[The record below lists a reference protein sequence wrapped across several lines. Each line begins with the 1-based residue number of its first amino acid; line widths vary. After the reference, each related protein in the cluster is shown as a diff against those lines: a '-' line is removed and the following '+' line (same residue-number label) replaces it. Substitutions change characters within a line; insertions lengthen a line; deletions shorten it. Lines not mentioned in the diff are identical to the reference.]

1 MLVNWARADQSLEV
15 GQAKPAD
22 AIVTPVAGGW
32 RVEAGRKERWPG
44 VTLPAAG
51 GAWDL
56 SAFLYAVADVKN
68 VGKNAATV
76 YLRVDNDGAD
86 GTRNCVTGN
95 VTLRPGEQKMLRVMM
110 TRKPVLQGV
119 KLFGMRGYPPGYGT
133 GDHAIDA
140 AKVTQVVAYV
150 TRQADEQAFEITNLR
165 ATGQYVAPRLPPA
178 ERYMPFIDTF
188 GQYKHGDWPGKV
200 HSLEELKGRIAE
212 EEKDLAARPG
222 PADWDQ
228 WGGWKDGPRLEA
240 TGFFRTARHEGK
252 WWLVDPE
259 GHLFFSHGIDCVR
272 MLDNTPIEERESWW
286 EDFPGDKPEFA
297 EFLLPPRFALH
308 GYYKGRNVKS
318 FSFAGA
324 NLKRKYGDGWRDAAA
339 QMAHR
344 RLRSWGMNTI
354 ANWSDAGVYLLRRTP
369 YVCTL
374 RSSGPMIEGS
384 EGYWGKFP
392 DVFDPQFERQTRETI
407 TRGARQ
413 TAGDPWCIGYF
424 VDNEMSW
431 GDETSLA
438 IGTLKSPE
446 TQAAKRE
453 FISDLKEK
461 YGSIGKLNE
470 AWGTGHASWEAM
482 LASREAPD
490 KARAGADLGAFYT
503 KLAERYFQ
511 VVRDSLRSVA
521 PGRLYLGVRFAWA
534 NPRAVAASA
543 RYCDVVSFNIYRAS
557 IDGWDGNLRADVPV
571 MIGEFHFGALDRG
584 MFHTGLVKVAD
595 QNERADTYRNY
606 VRGVL
611 RHPNFVGCHWFQYQ
625 DQPTTGRVYDEENYQ
640 IGFVDIVDTPYP
652 ETIAASRDVGYGMYR
667 YRMGGGR

>member
-51 GAWDL
+51 AAWDL

-178 ERYMPFIDTF
+178 DRYMPFIDTF

-212 EEKDLAARPG
+212 EQKDLAARPG
-222 PADWDQ
+222 PSDWDQ

-470 AWGTGHASWEAM
+470 AWGTVHASWEAL